1 MAYTINHNVDT
12 TGEQSKSITLNLPA
26 SQNYAIKADS
36 PGEVRLVNLTSPLGR
51 EEQYTLRYSAIS
63 DIYKGSSIDRAYM
76 TPSRRGVTAL
86 AQCSQIWTAN
96 DADNTEASQ
105 YDMPPRCNISFYIPT
120 NRLISEADV
129 EQLLLRTLA
138 AFYWNDG
145 ISDIAKMARGAINPI
160 RNNPVDG

>member
-1 MAYTINHNVDT
+1 MAYTINHNIDT

-36 PGEVRLVNLTSPLGR
+36 PGEARLENLTSPLGR
-51 EEQYTLRYSAIS
+51 GEQVTLRYSVLS
-63 DIYKGSSIDRAYM
+63 DVYKGSNVDRAYM
-76 TPSRRGVTAL
+76 TPSRRGVTVL
-86 AQCSQIWTAN
+86 VQVSQVWTAN
-96 DADNTEASQ
+96 DAENTDASQ
-105 YDMPPRCNISFYIPT
+105 YDMPARCNISFYIPS
-120 NRLISEADV
+120 NRLVSDADV

-138 AFYWNDG
+138 GFYWNDG